1 MKCKTCGYEVEEKVI
16 QSIPAKKL
24 EWGPTSFKEFTWDD
38 AKKWCKMLGYR
49 MPTMIELLQAHEDNV
64 SGFIEDYY
72 WSATENSATNPW
84 FVNVSSGNAY
94 TNLKTTST
102 YVRCVRDIE

>member
-1 MKCKTCGYEVEEKVI
+1 MKCKTCGHEVEEKVI

-38 AKKWCKMLGYR
+38 
-49 MPTMIELLQAHEDNV
+49 V

-72 WSATENSATNPW
+72 WSGTENSATNPW

-94 TNLKTTST
+94 TNLKTTSP